1 MYNLYNIII
10 ILRAREF
17 KKIRT
22 ELNESKDE
30 DRLRKEEE
38 ISSLTAEI
46 MALKVGRMFNS
57 VTSEASCLD
66 WGSAGC
72 GAEAKVNWGRKKGKI
87 ATRKKSSTWQNIS
100 FTIQASRKKENS
112 WFSEIK
118 YPIKWKK
125 SFCYSIK
132 CLTDVRNGSRKLFQ
146 LKQDKKGTTLT

>member
-46 MALKVGRMFNS
+46 MALKVGRMFKT
-57 VTSEASCLD
+57 VTSEAFCLD
-66 WGSAGC
+66 
-72 GAEAKVNWGRKKGKI
+72 
-87 ATRKKSSTWQNIS
+87 
-100 FTIQASRKKENS
+100 
-112 WFSEIK
+112 
-118 YPIKWKK
+118 
-125 SFCYSIK
+125 
-132 CLTDVRNGSRKLFQ
+132 
-146 LKQDKKGTTLT
+146 

>member
-66 WGSAGC
+66 
-72 GAEAKVNWGRKKGKI
+72 
-87 ATRKKSSTWQNIS
+87 
-100 FTIQASRKKENS
+100 
-112 WFSEIK
+112 
-118 YPIKWKK
+118 
-125 SFCYSIK
+125 
-132 CLTDVRNGSRKLFQ
+132 
-146 LKQDKKGTTLT
+146 

>member
-10 ILRAREF
+10 ILRARREF

-100 FTIQASRKKENS
+100 FTIQASRKEENS
-112 WFSEIK
+112 CFSEIK
-118 YPIKWKK
+118 YPINEKK
-125 SFCYSIK
+125 VFV
-132 CLTDVRNGSRKLFQ
+132 TV
-146 LKQDKKGTTLT
+146 

>member
-30 DRLRKEEE
+30 NRLRKEEE

-66 WGSAGC
+66 
-72 GAEAKVNWGRKKGKI
+72 
-87 ATRKKSSTWQNIS
+87 
-100 FTIQASRKKENS
+100 
-112 WFSEIK
+112 
-118 YPIKWKK
+118 
-125 SFCYSIK
+125 
-132 CLTDVRNGSRKLFQ
+132 
-146 LKQDKKGTTLT
+146 

>member
-1 MYNLYNIII
+1 MKMYNLYNIII

-46 MALKVGRMFNS
+46 MALKVGRMFKT

-66 WGSAGC
+66 
-72 GAEAKVNWGRKKGKI
+72 
-87 ATRKKSSTWQNIS
+87 
-100 FTIQASRKKENS
+100 
-112 WFSEIK
+112 
-118 YPIKWKK
+118 
-125 SFCYSIK
+125 
-132 CLTDVRNGSRKLFQ
+132 
-146 LKQDKKGTTLT
+146 